1 MFLVEL
7 FQKFI
12 REGGFTA
19 WFILF
24 AGLALIVVGYERL
37 QYLYLTLKPISKSS
51 LDSLKNLILK
61 RDYTSALQLCNSVTD
76 APDMDVVRSGLL
88 AVESGR
94 EAMKSSLGSAIVEI
108 TRKCESRIQ
117 IIALIASVATLLGLL
132 GTISGLIKT
141 FAAIADADPAT
152 KGQLLGAG
160 IAEAMTA
167 TAAGLI
173 VGISA
178 MVVHTL
184 CVSKIDEVIGKAKK
198 TGFDMITLIEQS
210 ERDI

>member
-1 MFLVEL
+1 MALTNL
-7 FQKFI
+7 FQKFLQ
-12 REGGFTA
+12 EGGFTA

-24 AGLALIVVGYERL
+24 AGLVLIVVGAERIL
-37 QYLYLTLKPISKSS
+37 FLYFKIKHISQTSLEGLKSQ
-51 LDSLKNLILK
+51 ILK
-61 RDYTSALQLCNSVTD
+61 RDYANALQLCNSVKD
-76 APDMDVVRSGLL
+76 VPEMDVVKSGLL

-94 EAMKSSLGSAIVEI
+94 EAMKSALGSAVVDI

-117 IIALIASVATLLGLL
+117 LISLIASVATLLGLL

-167 TAAGLI
+167 TAAGLV

-184 CVSKIDEVIGKAKK
+184 CVSKVDEITGRSKK
-198 TGFDMITLIEQS
+198 IGFDIITLIEQS
-210 ERDI
+210 ERDS